1 MSKISQTLL
10 CIVIGAIVVGMY
22 FEVPELSNGVGALL
36 VFGLVYSFV
45 VAKREVA
52 LMAVALDQKTQAAD
66 VRFAENVIVP
76 EWLNAPDSEMPS
88 EPQRRRKA
96 AS

>member
-36 VFGLVYSFV
+36 VFGLVYSFI
-45 VAKREVA
+45 VAEREVA
-52 LMAVALDQKTQAAD
+52 LMAVALDQKAKTEE
-66 VRFAENVIVP
+66 VRFAEDVIVP
-76 EWLNAPDSEMPS
+76 EWQGSTPTKPPRA
-88 EPQRRRKA
+88 PQRRREA